1 MKNLA
6 MTLLAV
12 LFAINTTTFASADN
26 HLLTGYS
33 INKINAGFD
42 DVFSELQDVVINKG
56 LVIDFIGHV
65 DKMIERTAEVTGSVT
80 ESGSKTPYIAAKY
93 ILFCSA
99 KLTQK
104 AISASTENLGICPYV
119 VFAYE
124 TKAEPGVTRVGYRQP
139 IFGQS
144 STSHKVSAEIN
155 GFLQSV
161 IDETAAA
168 QY

>member
-1 MKNLA
+1 MKYLIA
-6 MTLLAV
+6 AIFTALLG
-12 LFAINTTTFASADN
+12 FATTFIASADS
-26 HLLTGYS
+26 HGSTGYS

-42 DVFSELQDVVINKG
+42 DVFAELQDVLINKG
-56 LVIDFIGHV
+56 LVIDLVGNV
-65 DKMIERTAEVTGSVT
+65 DKMIERTADVTKSIT
-80 ESGSKTPYIAAKY
+80 ESGSKSPYKSAKY
-93 ILFCSA
+93 VLFCSA

-104 AISASTENLGICPYV
+104 AVSASPENLGICPYI

-139 IFGQS
+139 ISGASRTTQ
-144 STSHKVSAEIN
+144 KVTREVDA
-155 GFLQSV
+155 FLQSI

>member
-1 MKNLA
+1 MKNLITVFVA
-6 MTLLAV
+6 IVFTLSATI
-12 LFAINTTTFASADN
+12 FATADN
-26 HLLTGYS
+26 HPQVGYS
-33 INKINAGFD
+33 IKKINAGFE

-56 LVIDFIGHV
+56 LVIDLVGHV
-65 DKMIERTAEVTGSVT
+65 DKMIERTADATGSVT
-80 ESGSKTPYIAAKY
+80 ESGSKSPYVAAKY

-99 KLTQK
+99 KLTQQ

-124 TKAEPGVTRVGYRQP
+124 TKAQPGITRVGYRKP

-144 STSHKVSAEIN
+144 RTSHKISAKIN
-155 GFLQSV
+155 AFLQSI

-168 QY
+168 SY